1 MYWEP
6 ALYLALSAE
15 AIAAAYAVGRGMREG
30 YDRPFETGPVYRV
43 GLVLTAVS
51 FLLALRF
58 DVMVTVP
65 SLMLLASSLAVL
77 AGARLRLRMSPVEAL
92 ASTIAFY
99 SFALASLAARAAVLD
114 LDPRGEALLP
124 WVLLTLAAGWGLLAA
139 LVTMSEPQRSIA
151 AVMGLLGGVG
161 LAALGFWLLFN
172 TRIGSP
178 LYGDALSM
186 ALLALL
192 VTGAA
197 IASRLSPY
205 LVLASGV
212 IAALLAGRS
221 LLAGGVP
228 YIACTGSCGSLA
240 TAWLIFVIVVAA
252 PRLYLEAETVRGRM
266 RAAGLETVFSP
277 STLASASVLLAG
289 LAAWASLQGSLSIGT
304 VAAVSVLVASAA
316 AGGGSA
322 SALVLFL
329 GAIAAIYSPALGIV
343 VSAIAAVAVPA
354 LLRNQR
360 LGPLNPPKGLVYGL
374 LLVVI
379 GLAAGGYIAATL
391 GHSMQAEASITVAG
405 LGPAKLVQPPSD
417 EVTHAFFQLY
427 LGVKNETLLY
437 ALLAP
442 KLGKDEALKMVEFAH
457 AVRLAAEKRGI
468 NDPYNITELDIPRKM
483 PSLETRIETNGVSA
497 TVNVP
502 ASSILYGHPYTSGVE
517 RAGLD
522 LVSVTLPS
530 NVTKALTDIYL
541 RLVSDPKLAG
551 DDALRYTI
559 FAAMAVSWRETGT
572 LNMTAQLIFDSLLGN
587 NTVANHV
594 SSEVSV
600 ARASLG
606 VIALVVY
613 MGCLVA
619 APVAPLLVNVRRSG

>member
-6 ALYLALSAE
+6 ALYLALSVE
-15 AIAAAYAVGRGMREG
+15 AVAAAYAVGRGMREG
-30 YDRPFETGPVYRV
+30 YDRPFEAGPVYRV

-124 WVLLTLAAGWGLLAA
+124 WVLLTLAASWGLLVA
-139 LVTMSEPQRSIA
+139 LVTMIEPKRSIA
-151 AVMGLLGGVG
+151 AVMGLLSGVG

-172 TRIGSP
+172 TRIKSP

-186 ALLALL
+186 ALLTLL
-192 VTGAA
+192 VTGTA

-205 LVLASGV
+205 LMLASGV
-212 IAALLAGRS
+212 IAALLAGHS

-240 TAWLIFVIVVAA
+240 TAWLIFVIIVAA
-252 PRLYLEAETVRGRM
+252 PRLYLEAETVRGR
-266 RAAGLETVFSP
+266 RAAGLETVLSP
-277 STLASASVLLAG
+277 SMLASASVLLAG
-289 LAAWASLQGSLSIGT
+289 LAAWASLQGSLSIGI
-304 VAAVSVLVASAA
+304 VAAVSVLAASAA

-329 GAIAAIYSPALGIV
+329 GTVAAIYSPALGIV
-343 VSAIAAVAVPA
+343 VSAMAAVVVPA

-360 LGPLNPPKGLVYGL
+360 LGPLNPPKGLVHGL

-391 GHSMQAEASITVAG
+391 GHSMQAEASITVAR
-405 LGPAKLVQPPSD
+405 LGPAKPVQPPSD

-442 KLGKDEALKMVEFAH
+442 KLGKDEALKMAEFAH
-457 AVRLAAEKRGI
+457 AVCLAAEKRGI

-483 PSLETRIETNGVSA
+483 PSLETRIETNGVSVA
-497 TVNVP
+497 VNVP

-530 NVTKALTDIYL
+530 NATRALTDIYL

-551 DDALRYTI
+551 GDALRYTI

-572 LNMTAQLIFDSLLGN
+572 LNMTAQLIFDSLLGD

-594 SSEVSV
+594 SLEVNVS
-600 ARASLG
+600 RAPLG
-606 VIALVVY
+606 VIAIIVY
-613 MGCLVA
+613 TGCLVA
-619 APVAPLLVNVRRSG
+619 ASLVPLLVNVRRSG